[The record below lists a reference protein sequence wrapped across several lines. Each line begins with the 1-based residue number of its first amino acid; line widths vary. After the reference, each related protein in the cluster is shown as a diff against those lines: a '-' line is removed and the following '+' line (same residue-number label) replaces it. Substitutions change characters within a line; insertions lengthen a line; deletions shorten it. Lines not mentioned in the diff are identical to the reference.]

1 MGRFKDKE
9 LENSSVIFATA
20 AFYDADALMVE
31 SKGNVEKYLSGE
43 YEKLKKQLSAYCATH
58 RGLRIG
64 TLICVGKMMGFGGYN
79 EAGVRLIGGGN
90 LANVLEPFG
99 CDNFALY
106 VVGDELWFKGY
117 FAGKAEPECYVIR
130 EVSIGQDVTMLYN
143 SARNAKGT
151 KGIDIVRKGSN
162 SIGKQII
169 KAIGN
174 WEYVK

>member
-9 LENSSVIFATA
+9 LEDNRVIFATA
-20 AFYDADALMVE
+20 DFYNADALMVE
-31 SKGNVEKYLSGE
+31 SKGNVEKYLRGE
-43 YEKLKKQLSAYCATH
+43 YARLKQQLSAYCAMH
-58 RGLRIG
+58 REFRLGML
-64 TLICVGKMMGFGGYN
+64 LCVGKMRAFGGYN

-106 VVGDELWFKGY
+106 VVDDDLWFKGY
-117 FAGKAEPECYVIR
+117 FEGKAEPECYVIR

-169 KAIGN
+169 KAIGK

>member
-9 LENSSVIFATA
+9 LEDSKVIFATA
-20 AFYDADALMVE
+20 DFYDADALTAE
-31 SKGNVEKYLSGE
+31 SKGNVEKYLRGE
-43 YEKLKKQLSAYCATH
+43 YARLKQQLSAYCAMN
-58 RGLRIG
+58 RGYRLG
-64 TLICVGKMMGFGGYN
+64 TLICSGRMRVFGGYN

-106 VVGDELWFKGY
+106 VVDGELWYKGY
-117 FAGKAEPECYVIR
+117 FAEKEGPECYVIR
-130 EVSIGQDVTMLYN
+130 EVSMGQDVTMLYN